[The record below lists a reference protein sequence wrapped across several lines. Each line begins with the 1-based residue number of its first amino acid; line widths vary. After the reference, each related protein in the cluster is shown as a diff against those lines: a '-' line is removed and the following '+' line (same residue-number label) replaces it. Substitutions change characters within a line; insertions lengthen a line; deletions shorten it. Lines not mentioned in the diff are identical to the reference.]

1 MLSDVCIVVC
11 RVFAEA
17 CAHPQSGRRLLQGSN
32 LVQAGVRLTAAI
44 QTTQQSAA
52 VVGQAVDSALANNQI
67 AQVYNQNG
75 GQADY
80 TKSVTTSSTGG
91 SSGSSGSSPSGG
103 GGSSSTSGSSSSS
116 STNSGSGSGSSGSK
130 SSFPGWAVAIIVV
143 VVRGAMPTSATTL
156 RCWSRFHQLACIS

>member
-1 MLSDVCIVVC
+1 M
-11 RVFAEA
+11 
-17 CAHPQSGRRLLQGSN
+17 
-32 LVQAGVRLTAAI
+32 QAGVRLTATI

-80 TKSVTTSSTGG
+80 TKSVTASSTGG
-91 SSGSSGSSPSGG
+91 SSGSSGSSPSGS
-103 GGSSSTSGSSSSS
+103 GGSSSPSGSSS
-116 STNSGSGSGSSGSK
+116 TGSGSGSGDSGSK

-143 VVRGAMPTSATTL
+143 VVRGQCRLQQQLCAVCHDPINL
-156 RCWSRFHQLACIS
+156 RAFPELLRLPSWRHMRLT